1 MFGAIN
7 IVKNSDKSKW
17 VYSGYGIVFNG
28 LGSWSFDNY
37 FFRNVMIFG
46 VNNSSSS
53 HADNCKNKILVL
65 CEGPTYDIN

>member
-37 FFRNVMIFG
+37 FSRNVMIFG
-46 VNNSSSS
+46 ENNRSSS